1 MAGQLEDTFAPIQRH
16 PEVLVRGPED
26 MVVSWWSLSQGVMVA
41 GKYVTTLRFG
51 DWLIELTGEGRMAYK
66 WQAISRFA
74 PSSFGYTR
82 DEVYRRPLLCSITN
96 QAYLC

>member
-41 GKYVTTLRFG
+41 RKYV
-51 DWLIELTGEGRMAYK
+51 M
-66 WQAISRFA
+66 
-74 PSSFGYTR
+74 
-82 DEVYRRPLLCSITN
+82 
-96 QAYLC
+96 